1 MLFLEDDNAESYE
14 KLVNEIIELDN
25 DDAKYLEFINR
36 PILQDMT
43 YYNENYTVDAVA
55 LKINNVLLKK
65 VIE

>member
-1 MLFLEDDNAESYE
+1 MLFLEEDNAESYE

-43 YYNENYTVDAVA
+43 YYNENYTVDALA
-55 LKINNVLLKK
+55 LKIDKVLLKNS
-65 VIE
+65 